1 MSELSTQ
8 APLDPAA
15 VSRVLIIRPR
25 FVGDVCLTLPV
36 VDHLRRHAPQAVID
50 YLVEESYAPLV
61 TGDPRLGR
69 VVVARRNRSPLDA
82 GRLLVN
88 LAGAGY
94 DLVLDLFCN
103 PRTAIWTAATRA
115 ATRVGY
121 PDKGWRSGRY
131 NRFVRPTGKS
141 AIAFHLTSVAV
152 LGWEVDWDAVPALFI
167 ADEQRRLAAARLEE
181 HGVTGETRYV
191 LLHPGAAW
199 PTRRWDPEDFANVA
213 YRLVTEVPG
222 CRALILA
229 GPGEEPLASGIV
241 SRVSHP
247 NCRMISDVPLG
258 ELPALCAGAS
268 AFIGGDSGPIH
279 VSAASGTP
287 TVGIFG
293 RNEPATFFPYRTR
306 LGHRAVYTG
315 VWCSPC
321 DLNECPHVSCLRSIS
336 PEMVWSGVHEILE
349 RRTPWPDTHPVVL
362 EAK

>member
-8 APLDPAA
+8 APLDPNGVKRA
-15 VSRVLIIRPR
+15 LIIRPR

-36 VDHLRRHAPQAVID
+36 VDHLRRHAPQAIVD

-61 TGDPRLGR
+61 EGDPRLGR
-69 VVVARRNRSPLDA
+69 VLRARRNRSPLDT
-82 GRLLVN
+82 GRLMVE
-88 LAGAGY
+88 LARADY

-103 PRTAIWTAATRA
+103 PRTAIWTAATGAR
-115 ATRVGY
+115 TRVGY

-131 NRFVRPTGKS
+131 NRFVRPAGKS
-141 AIAFHLTSVAV
+141 AIAFHLTSIAV
-152 LGWEVDWDAVPALFI
+152 LGWKADWDAVPSLYI
-167 ADEQRRLAAARLEE
+167 AAAKRRLAAARLEE
-181 HGVTGETRYV
+181 HGVSGETRYV

-199 PTRRWDPEDFANVA
+199 PTRRWQAEDFAAVA
-213 YRLVTEVPG
+213 YRMVTEELG
-222 CRALILA
+222 LRALILA

-241 SRVSHP
+241 RQVSHP
-247 NCRMISDVPLG
+247 HCRAISGVPLG
-258 ELPALCAGAS
+258 ELPALCAGAT

-293 RNEPATFFPYRTR
+293 RNEPATFFPYRPR

-321 DLNECPHVSCLRSIS
+321 DLDECPHISCLRSIS
-336 PEMVWSGVHEILE
+336 PDMVWNGVREILA
-349 RRTPWPDTHPVVL
+349 RDTPWPDSHPVVP
-362 EAK
+362 EA